1 MWGMKA
7 CGGEGAEKRKGE
19 EGGQNRVRREGAKQ
33 VDEVVGRTSV
43 GDKGGRQ
50 GQSREGSYVGYE
62 GLGWRRDD
70 KGVDKMGREGEVR
83 LMKGWAGGRRG
94 EGSWR
99 DPVNHCSILLR

>member
-50 GQSREGSYVGYE
+50 GQSR
-62 GLGWRRDD
+62 
-70 KGVDKMGREGEVR
+70 
-83 LMKGWAGGRRG
+83 
-94 EGSWR
+94 
-99 DPVNHCSILLR
+99 